1 MNRRL
6 RKKLRR
12 REFREW
18 GFALR
23 FDRLGSVESSDE
35 FFDEFVQHLETS
47 GLAFAGRAGESW
59 GGFVTGLRPRQA
71 VGDEHRKLVH
81 QWLESRADVQSISL
95 GELVD
100 AWHSISRELPHH
112 SAT

>member
-23 FDRLGSVESSDE
+23 FDRPGSVDSSDE
-35 FFDEFVQHLETS
+35 FFDAFVVHVES
-47 GLAFAGRAGESW
+47 FGLAFAGRAGDSW
-59 GGFVTGLRPRQA
+59 DGFIAGLRPRQT
-71 VGDEHRKLVH
+71 VRSEHRNVVH
-81 QWLESRADVQSISL
+81 QWLESRADVQNISV

-100 AWHSISRELPHH
+100 AWQSTSLALPHR